1 MKITPAPSF
10 FRTGNTSIFRF
21 FPFLTVSPPKSR
33 GEEGKFLFFL
43 NFLSFCVIIG
53 CGLLTAFP
61 QFFPCLKAYENAAIP
76 VFSFIVHRLRRVY
89 CYDLFII
96 YHNSQENGAPKQ
108 RPAERMSNMKF
119 HVNVNEINYGLGMV
133 TRAIAVR
140 PVKQAYECVMLESNP
155 EGLLLTCTDGEIT
168 IKTQIASEI
177 AEDGDIL
184 LPARLLSELMR
195 RQSSGEAEIDIDDS
209 GRAVIR
215 ASGSKT
221 NMIGMSTEDFPLI
234 SDVSGGNVIVLSC
247 GQLKNAI
254 SHVMFAVSNDESH
267 KVLTGVLV
275 ESDRSETRLVG
286 LDGFRLSLQCLS
298 AGNEIPEGKDLV
310 KAIVPGRIMNELSK
324 MLPDDNEKSVFLT
337 FNQTHIM
344 ISFENVKVYTSLLT
358 GEFIDYRHV
367 LPTESSTVVT
377 VSKVPF
383 LEALERCSLMAR
395 EGKNNL
401 ITLDI
406 QENIL
411 FMSSRAERGDVREE
425 MPVLTQ
431 GSPLRISFN
440 ANYLIDVIR
449 NVIDDEMRMC
459 FKTNISP
466 CLVLPDEGNRY
477 SYLVLPIRT
486 FE

>member
-1 MKITPAPSF
+1 
-10 FRTGNTSIFRF
+10 
-21 FPFLTVSPPKSR
+21 
-33 GEEGKFLFFL
+33 
-43 NFLSFCVIIG
+43 
-53 CGLLTAFP
+53 
-61 QFFPCLKAYENAAIP
+61 
-76 VFSFIVHRLRRVY
+76 
-89 CYDLFII
+89 
-96 YHNSQENGAPKQ
+96 
-108 RPAERMSNMKF
+108 MKF
-119 HVNVNEINYGLGMV
+119 QVSISEINYGLGMV

-140 PVKQAYECVMLESNP
+140 PVKQAYECVMAETNGN
-155 EGLLLTCTDGEIT
+155 GLLLTCTDGEMT

-177 AEDGDIL
+177 AEEGDIL
-184 LPARLLSELMR
+184 LPARLLSDLMR
-195 RQSSGEAEIDIDDS
+195 KQSGGGAVIDIDDS

-221 NMIGMSTEDFPLI
+221 NMVGMSTDDFPVI
-234 SDVSGGNVIVLSC
+234 SDVTGGNTIVLSC

-275 ESDRSETRLVG
+275 ECGRTETRLVG
-286 LDGFRLSLQCLS
+286 LDGFRLSLQCVE
-298 AGNEIPEGKDLV
+298 AENEIQEGQEFI
-310 KAIVPGRIMNELSK
+310 KAIIPGRVMNELSK
-324 MLPDDNEKSVFLT
+324 MLPDDQEKKVVLT

-367 LPTESSTVVT
+367 LPTESGTVVT
-377 VSKVPF
+377 AEKVP
-383 LEALERCSLMAR
+383 LMEALERCSLMAR

-411 FMSSRAERGDVREE
+411 YMSSRAERGDVREE
-425 MPVLTQ
+425 IPVMTS

-440 ANYLIDVIR
+440 ANYLMDVIR
-449 NVIDDEMRMC
+449 NVEGEKMRMC

-466 CLVLPDEGNRY
+466 CLVLPEEGNQF

-486 FE
+486 FD

>member
-1 MKITPAPSF
+1 MKLHV
-10 FRTGNTSIFRF
+10 SI
-21 FPFLTVSPPKSR
+21 S
-33 GEEGKFLFFL
+33 
-43 NFLSFCVIIG
+43 
-53 CGLLTAFP
+53 
-61 QFFPCLKAYENAAIP
+61 
-76 VFSFIVHRLRRVY
+76 
-89 CYDLFII
+89 
-96 YHNSQENGAPKQ
+96 
-108 RPAERMSNMKF
+108 
-119 HVNVNEINYGLGMV
+119 EINYGLGMV

-140 PVKQAYECVMLESNP
+140 PVKQAYECVMMESNP
-155 EGLLLTCTDGEIT
+155 DGLLLTCTDGEIT
-168 IKTQIASEI
+168 IKTQISSVISE
-177 AEDGDIL
+177 EGDIL

-195 RQSSGEAEIDIDDS
+195 RQSGGEAEIDIDES
-209 GRAVIR
+209 GRAIIR
-215 ASGSKT
+215 ACGSKT

-234 SDVSGGNVIVLSC
+234 SDVTGGNSIILTC

-275 ESDRSETRLVG
+275 ECDRNETRLVG
-286 LDGFRLSLQCLS
+286 LDGFRLSLQCIAEENKLPD
-298 AGNEIPEGKDLV
+298 GQELI
-310 KAIVPGRIMNELSK
+310 KAIIPGRIMNELSK
-324 MLPDDNEKSVFLT
+324 MLPDDLKKNVVLT
-337 FNQTHIM
+337 FNQSHIM

-367 LPTESSTVVT
+367 LPTESSTVMT
-377 VSKVPF
+377 VEKVPL

-406 QENIL
+406 QENVL

-425 MPVLTQ
+425 MLVLTQ

-449 NVIDDEMRMC
+449 NVEGDKMRMC
-459 FKTNISP
+459 FKSNISP
-466 CLVLPDEGNRY
+466 CLVLPEEGNQF

-486 FE
+486 FD